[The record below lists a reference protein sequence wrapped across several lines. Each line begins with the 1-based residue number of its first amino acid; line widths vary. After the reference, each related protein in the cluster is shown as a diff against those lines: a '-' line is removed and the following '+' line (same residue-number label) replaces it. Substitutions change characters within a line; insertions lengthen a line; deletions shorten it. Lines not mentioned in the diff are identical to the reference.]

1 MILTIKTRE
10 QALTSIRFSSITMIG
25 IAAFLI
31 FASAFFSTPIWEGVL
46 LSLLGLVLLFS
57 KSRVAAI
64 ISLVYSVYL
73 FAPIFSN
80 FTSFLNGGGEIFIS
94 ILLIFASL
102 KAIEATHKLH
112 NFLKEQN

>member
-31 FASAFFSTPIWEGVL
+31 FASAFFFTPIWEGVL
-46 LSLLGLVLLFS
+46 LALLGLVLLFG
-57 KSRVAAI
+57 KSRVAAV

-80 FTSFLNGGGEIFIS
+80 FTSFLNSGGEIFIG

-112 NFLKEQN
+112 NFAKVQN